1 MVPARRR
8 AGLHVVAGEAKG
20 MPLVAPRGARPT
32 TGRVREALFSALGD
46 VHDHSV
52 LELFAGSGALAIE
65 ALSRGA
71 ASAVLV
77 ECDPAAIDACAANL
91 ESTRMADRATV
102 LGSRVDTVLARRPPA
117 AAPFDLVLLD
127 PPYETSVDELQRV
140 LDALRVPGWLAPG
153 ARTVVER
160 ATRSAPLVLPD
171 GWAVGWERKY
181 GDTLVV
187 VLMSSTWH
195 EQG

>member
-1 MVPARRR
+1 MAR
-8 AGLHVVAGEAKG
+8 GLHVVAGDAKG
-20 MPLVAPRGARPT
+20 IRLVAPRGSRPT

-46 VHDHSV
+46 MHDRSV

-71 ASAVLV
+71 AHAVLV
-77 ECDPAAIDACAANL
+77 ESDRSAVDACTANL
-91 ESTRMADRATV
+91 EATRSTDRATV
-102 LGSRVDTVLARRPPA
+102 LASTVGTVLARRPPVR
-117 AAPFDLVLLD
+117 APFDLVLLD
-127 PPYETSVDELQRV
+127 PPYDTSVDEVRGV
-140 LDALRVPGWLAPG
+140 VDALRAPGWLAPG
-153 ARTVVER
+153 ARVVVER
-160 ATRSAPLVLPD
+160 SVRSAPLVLPD

-187 VLMSSTWH
+187 VLISSTWH